1 MVAARALAKDFIP
14 ASPPSSSLSL
24 MHFFKP
30 MVDKRSPPSLSSM
43 WPFTYHAFSLWPL
56 CSCPISITFAL
67 HAARTS
73 EHVLTSDHFEQTS
86 RQKPTIRLLCKK
98 SMTMEGGKSWYYA
111 YMFKVW
117 FKSPNYFWTLSTPTI
132 YINEVKNGWKN
143 RWKKVGQC
151 TNRLL
156 FQDRSHAERVYIQW
170 KTAMAVSRLLV
181 FGCHRDSLSGAMG
194 VHILS
199 QQNLCHYPTV
209 TRVSHQSLRY
219 LCAYA
224 HRIYQ

>member
-132 YINEVKNGWKN
+132 YINEVKTDGKIDG
-143 RWKKVGQC
+143 KKLVNVQIDSYSKIDLMLSESTYSGKQQWQCQGCLFLDVIVTVSVGQWGC
-151 TNRLL
+151 TFCHNRIC
-156 FQDRSHAERVYIQW
+156 VTIP
-170 KTAMAVSRLLV
+170 
-181 FGCHRDSLSGAMG
+181 
-194 VHILS
+194 LS
-199 QQNLCHYPTV
+199 QGWV
-209 TRVSHQSLRY
+209 TR
-219 LCAYA
+219 A
-224 HRIYQ
+224 